1 MNNTS
6 VHIGLKTSSSD
17 SNNNEFLVVNLGTV
31 RADRDCIFLKL
42 QQAADVSDNLDFN
55 FGNMKKPIPVSM
67 QLFYIFLSVAIIS
80 CNGNNSTP
88 SNASIK
94 QLSLKTGDVISCG
107 PADAQFGS
115 VDFDV
120 TGNEKVKKD
129 FNLAIKLLHSFEYDE
144 SEKVFAKIIE
154 EAPDCAMAYWG
165 VAMCNF
171 HALWTPP
178 TEAELMKGTKAITIA
193 KSLSKKSAKESA
205 YIEALSLFYKDW
217 NKTGHFTRC
226 ANWENAMEKLYSS
239 YPDDKEAAIFYAL
252 SLNAAANP
260 KDKTYVKQKKAGA
273 ILDALYKT
281 EPNHPGV
288 IHYIIH
294 TYDYPQLAASALP
307 AAKRYADVA
316 PSSAHALHMP
326 SHIFTRLGL
335 WDECISSNLKSIEAA
350 QCYAEQTGIPGHWD
364 EELHGLD
371 YLVYAYLQKGN
382 NGEAEKQV
390 QYLKTIREV
399 NPANFKVAYAFAAIP
414 CRYVLENKKWKEAA
428 ASDLHAA
435 NFSWAAFPWQEA
447 IIHFTRLLGNV
458 HIHNVN
464 AAKLELAKLNQ
475 LHDTLQKQKDSYK
488 AMQVA
493 IQIKAGEA
501 WIQFISG
508 DKTVAAN
515 VMKLAANMEDSTSKH
530 PVTPGEVLPARELLG
545 DMLLQMNENQNA
557 LQAYEAVLKQCPNRL
572 NSLYG
577 AGKAAEKSGN
587 EEKAVYYY
595 KQLSVT
601 ADLANPDRQ
610 DLIDLK
616 KILAKH

>member
-1 MNNTS
+1 MKRS
-6 VHIGLKTSSSD
+6 I
-17 SNNNEFLVVNLGTV
+17 LVSIRLLY
-31 RADRDCIFLKL
+31 AFIF
-42 QQAADVSDNLDFN
+42 
-55 FGNMKKPIPVSM
+55 
-67 QLFYIFLSVAIIS
+67 VAILS
-80 CNGNNSTP
+80 CNNRNSTP

-94 QLSLKTGDVISCG
+94 QLNLKTGDVISCG
-107 PADAQFGS
+107 PANAQFGS

-120 TGNEKVKKD
+120 TGSEKVKKD

-178 TEAELMKGTKAITIA
+178 TESELIKGTKAITLA

-217 NKTGHFTRC
+217 NKTDHFTRC
-226 ANWENAMEKLYSS
+226 ANWENAMEKLYAS
-239 YPDDKEAAIFYAL
+239 YPGDQEAAVFYAL
-252 SLNAAANP
+252 SLIAAANP
-260 KDKTYVKQKKAGA
+260 NDKSYANQKKAGK
-273 ILDALYKT
+273 ILDALYKVA
-281 EPNHPGV
+281 PNHPGV

-294 TYDYPQLAASALP
+294 TYDYPQLAAGALP

-335 WDECISSNLKSIEAA
+335 WDECIKSNRESIEAA
-350 QCYAEQTGIPGHWD
+350 KCYAEQTGISGHWD

-382 NGEAEKQV
+382 NADAEKQV
-390 QYLKTIREV
+390 QYLRTIREV

-414 CRYVLENKKWKEAA
+414 SRYVLENKKWKEAA
-428 ASDLHAA
+428 AISLHTA
-435 NFSWAAFPWQEA
+435 NFKWAAFPWQEA
-447 IIHFTRLLGNV
+447 IIHFTRLLGNA
-458 HIHNVN
+458 HIHNLN

-475 LHDTLQKQKDSYK
+475 LYDTLQKQKDSYT

-493 IQIKAGEA
+493 IQIKAGGA
-501 WIQFISG
+501 WIQFVSG
-508 DKTVAAN
+508 NKTVAAN
-515 VMKLAANMEDSTSKH
+515 MMELAANMEDSTSKH

-545 DMLLQMNENQNA
+545 DMLLQMNENENA
-557 LQAYEAVLKQCPNRL
+557 LQAYEAVLAQSPNRL

-577 AGKAAEKSGN
+577 AGKAAERSGD
-587 EEKAVYYY
+587 EKKAIYYY

-601 ADLANPDRQ
+601 ADVANSDRQ
-610 DLIDLK
+610 ELIDSK
-616 KILAKH
+616 DFLARH